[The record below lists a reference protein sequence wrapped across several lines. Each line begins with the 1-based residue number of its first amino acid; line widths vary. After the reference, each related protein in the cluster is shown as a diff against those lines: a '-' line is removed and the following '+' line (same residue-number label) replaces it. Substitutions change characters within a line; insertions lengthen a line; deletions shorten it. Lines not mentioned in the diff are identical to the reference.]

1 MLDLLTTSLCV
12 VGVTVSILWFMKN
25 SSFCIS
31 LLVFI
36 LLMCS
41 CKTKNVG
48 CEVDFTTKE
57 NVKTNY
63 TKYQALVDTF
73 NVLKIEIDKS
83 KLTIT
88 EHITITKYDKDT
100 GAVTEKTETERK
112 IAQDSDKVSTE
123 GETKGQ
129 SAVKNDSLNHIAD
142 VSKKIE
148 SETKEESIGGQE
160 AFGKWF
166 GITIGCVIG
175 LLIVYLLRKFRVN

>member
-1 MLDLLTTSLCV
+1 
-12 VGVTVSILWFMKN
+12 MKN

-41 CKTKNVG
+41 CKTKKVG

-63 TKYQALVDTF
+63 AKYQALTDTF
-73 NVLKIEIDKS
+73 NVLKIGIDKS

-100 GAVTEKTETERK
+100 GAVTEKAETERK
-112 IAQDSDKVSTE
+112 IAQDSDKVVAE
-123 GETKGQ
+123 KENKGQ
-129 SAVKNDSLNHIAD
+129 SEVKNDSLNHTAD
-142 VSKKIE
+142 VSKKVE
-148 SETKEESIGGQE
+148 SEVKEETKGGQE

-166 GITIGCVIG
+166 GIVIG
-175 LLIVYLLRKFRVN
+175 IAVSILFVYLLKKFRVN